1 MEDSIVI
8 LATRLRGKASFLR
21 SLIIV
26 FTSLVPVSAEQVVE
40 VSGKGRS
47 EDDQLEITYSKHGWP
62 YATSTEP
69 ENLDNNY
76 LLAGDASEIQY
87 NPASLRNNKIPQEDI
102 GEVQLKKSEAEILPE
117 QGVTPFVSSP
127 TDPSYFLEEIQQDR
141 KERSALIP
149 DYPLQEVHEAFSS
162 LKENL
167 YDATGIRIGL
177 NINHVSQ
184 SLSVNQASLDSAL
197 LEAFYRNQIGNQP
210 FGGSTTDLDLIVSWE
225 VINKG
230 KPNVG
235 KIYAHLEGRWDY
247 GTRGPQ
253 NLGFLTLKSA
263 QGTANAF
270 SGYDPTFLLR
280 NLYWQ
285 HGSAEAGWVYRIG
298 RITTDSILATS
309 KYLSPVTT
317 FLSNAGTGLFSS
329 GYPDTGYGAMGA
341 IKLSDRLA
349 VLGLV
354 ADTYGN
360 RFTDG
365 DISKKTFY
373 TAGEILFK
381 QWPLTENAGYSKIT
395 FWNTPGGIPINA
407 ATGKKGWGM
416 TVKLEQELTSDGR
429 VVGIFR
435 WGRSFDGAAI
445 WDQQVGTHVVY
456 NNPRLL
462 RILRD
467 DALGVGFNWVK
478 VNDETRD
485 EYGIEC
491 FYRFPLFENMDLTLA
506 YQYTFQPANAV
517 TPVLAQSLLDG
528 GSAFSLRLRSTF

>member
-1 MEDSIVI
+1 
-8 LATRLRGKASFLR
+8 
-21 SLIIV
+21 
-26 FTSLVPVSAEQVVE
+26 
-40 VSGKGRS
+40 
-47 EDDQLEITYSKHGWP
+47 
-62 YATSTEP
+62 
-69 ENLDNNY
+69 
-76 LLAGDASEIQY
+76 
-87 NPASLRNNKIPQEDI
+87 
-102 GEVQLKKSEAEILPE
+102 
-117 QGVTPFVSSP
+117 
-127 TDPSYFLEEIQQDR
+127 
-141 KERSALIP
+141 
-149 DYPLQEVHEAFSS
+149 
-162 LKENL
+162 
-167 YDATGIRIGL
+167 
-177 NINHVSQ
+177 
-184 SLSVNQASLDSAL
+184 
-197 LEAFYRNQIGNQP
+197 
-210 FGGSTTDLDLIVSWE
+210 
-225 VINKG
+225 
-230 KPNVG
+230 
-235 KIYAHLEGRWDY
+235 
-247 GTRGPQ
+247 
-253 NLGFLTLKSA
+253 
-263 QGTANAF
+263 
-270 SGYDPTFLLR
+270 
-280 NLYWQ
+280 
-285 HGSAEAGWVYRIG
+285 
-298 RITTDSILATS
+298 
-309 KYLSPVTT
+309 
-317 FLSNAGTGLFSS
+317 
-329 GYPDTGYGAMGA
+329 MGA

-395 FWNTPGGIPINA
+395 FWNTPGGIQINA

-416 TVKLEQELTSDGR
+416 TIKLEQELTSDGR